1 MPKFQ
6 ITAPDGSRFEVS
18 APESASESDV
28 MAYAKAE
35 FAKQKPTIEK
45 PAAVSIGEQ
54 LAEVPRQV
62 GLTAR
67 YALEGPAQMA
77 ELVTEPLRRYVT
89 DPVMRA
95 VTGSQAEG
103 MPAGQLASKFADS
116 IGLPKPQGANERVVG
131 DITRLMAGTGGISA
145 AGRAVSALPGMVG
158 SAGEFFAANP
168 LQQIIGAA
176 GAAGAGGAVREAGGG
191 PGAQFAA
198 AMAGGI
204 GAPMA
209 ANALMSVG
217 ARAGNGVG
225 RALTPQR
232 VIDQQVDQQ
241 IELALRKS
249 GIDWAGVS
257 ERVKQ
262 GMRSDVGDALSVG
275 EKLDPA
281 ATARLLQFKLV
292 PGTQPTRGMLSQ
304 DPVQITSERNLAKV
318 GANSTDLGLQKLP
331 NLQSDNTRA
340 LLGALDEAGARG
352 APDAYA
358 AGERGIKALQS
369 VVDVNQSNINDLYKL
384 ARDTNGRSLP
394 LEGGTFATRANQL
407 LDQENVGSFL
417 TPDIA
422 KKMNDIAT
430 GKYPM
435 TVDVAEQLKTSIGRL
450 QRNSSDGNAR
460 MALGLVR
467 QAIDETPL
475 QGRQAMAA
483 PNPQNLPVGGQ
494 SLPVPYAPSAG
505 EESVAA
511 FGAAR
516 RANREWTR
524 RLESTPALKA
534 VVEGVEPD
542 QFVRKYIT
550 GQSATVNDV
559 RALGQAVST
568 TPEAQQA
575 IKQHLVNHLRRAATG
590 QADEYVTGSATV
602 NDVRASDINNFRAAS
617 YNDALSAIGDRKLS
631 VFFTPDEIQKLRAVG
646 NVSNYASAQ
655 PAGTAINNSNSGA
668 LVAAKAVAL
677 LDSIAGKVP
686 VVGEAVRGSIR
697 GIQQRQMLQP
707 RNALLEL
714 PPPRWPSNALATLPL
729 ISIGQGAN
737 DR

>member
-1 MPKFQ
+1 
-6 ITAPDGSRFEVS
+6 
-18 APESASESDV
+18 
-28 MAYAKAE
+28 
-35 FAKQKPTIEK
+35 
-45 PAAVSIGEQ
+45 
-54 LAEVPRQV
+54 
-62 GLTAR
+62 
-67 YALEGPAQMA
+67 
-77 ELVTEPLRRYVT
+77 
-89 DPVMRA
+89 
-95 VTGSQAEG
+95 
-103 MPAGQLASKFADS
+103 
-116 IGLPKPQGANERVVG
+116 
-131 DITRLMAGTGGISA
+131 
-145 AGRAVSALPGMVG
+145 
-158 SAGEFFAANP
+158 
-168 LQQIIGAA
+168 
-176 GAAGAGGAVREAGGG
+176 
-191 PGAQFAA
+191 
-198 AMAGGI
+198 
-204 GAPMA
+204 
-209 ANALMSVG
+209 
-217 ARAGNGVG
+217 
-225 RALTPQR
+225 
-232 VIDQQVDQQ
+232 
-241 IELALRKS
+241 
-249 GIDWAGVS
+249 
-257 ERVKQ
+257 
-262 GMRSDVGDALSVG
+262 
-275 EKLDPA
+275 
-281 ATARLLQFKLV
+281 
-292 PGTQPTRGMLSQ
+292 
-304 DPVQITSERNLAKV
+304 
-318 GANSTDLGLQKLP
+318 
-331 NLQSDNTRA
+331 
-340 LLGALDEAGARG
+340 
-352 APDAYA
+352 
-358 AGERGIKALQS
+358 
-369 VVDVNQSNINDLYKL
+369 
-384 ARDTNGRSLP
+384 
-394 LEGGTFATRANQL
+394 
-407 LDQENVGSFL
+407 
-417 TPDIA
+417 
-422 KKMNDIAT
+422 
-430 GKYPM
+430 
-435 TVDVAEQLKTSIGRL
+435 
-450 QRNSSDGNAR
+450 
-460 MALGLVR
+460 
-467 QAIDETPL
+467 
-475 QGRQAMAA
+475 MAA